1 MSQNDGI
8 SGISGRKAASRV
20 DLRAEFERAY
30 REELQNAKAGG
41 GASAPDE
48 SALRQRALEKVR
60 SRHPDADPALLSQA
74 AWAAGQA
81 LQSLSRG

>member
-8 SGISGRKAASRV
+8 SGISGRKAASPP
-20 DLRAEFERAY
+20 DLSAEFERAY
-30 REELQNAKAGG
+30 QEELQNAKSGG
-41 GASAPDE
+41 GSTPDE

-60 SRHPDADPALLSQA
+60 SRHPDADPALLAQT
-74 AWAAGQA
+74 AWTAGQA